1 MKLNCSFS
9 ILTILF
15 CLTISTIT
23 AYEGE
28 DFQPAL
34 HTNKKLVTYL
44 PKETCE
50 TINNSWGFNLK
61 DASNKSRKE
70 LIQYLVKELAMGQ
83 IFY

>member
-34 HTNKKLVTYL
+34 HTNKKLVTY
-44 PKETCE
+44 PKKHARLL
-50 TINNSWGFNLK
+50 TIAG
-61 DASNKSRKE
+61 D
-70 LIQYLVKELAMGQ
+70 LI
-83 IFY
+83 